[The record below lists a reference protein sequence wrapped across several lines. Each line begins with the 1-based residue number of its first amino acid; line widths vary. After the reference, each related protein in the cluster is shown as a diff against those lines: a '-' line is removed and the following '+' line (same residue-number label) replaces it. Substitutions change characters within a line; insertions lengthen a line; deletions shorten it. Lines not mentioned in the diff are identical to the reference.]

1 MIISNDRVRRLV
13 GHLAAV
19 LLAAWCAGVLFA
31 RVAPDLP
38 PARLTLVGAPMTS
51 ARGLLTVWL
60 PDLPG
65 LATLTPPTVIA
76 LEFDNPSASADVDV
90 SLNNFA
96 IARVTLD
103 AGRSTRVDR
112 ALPAGLI
119 VRAGDRLQIKARG
132 TRGGS
137 GSRDGSAS
145 RDAGGGEWRLTRVEL
160 TNLRA
165 SARGP
170 FTYYL
175 LPRDGM
181 SDRGMIGGRVLD
193 GIAPDRWTRQ
203 PLVLAGCALGVYL
216 LALAR
221 RRWTPRA
228 WWLRALSA
236 LLLALPLLVFAVAI
250 ASGRPWPSI
259 LGPSVPGPSVLVL
272 SARTY
277 AWLLGIAFLP
287 ALLFACRRGL
297 GLGAERRP
305 RSTGRG
311 Q

>member
-1 MIISNDRVRRLV
+1 MIVSNDRVRRLV

-65 LATLTPPTVIA
+65 LATLTPPTVIV

-103 AGRSTRVDR
+103 AGRSTRVER
-112 ALPAGLI
+112 ALPAELI
-119 VRAGDRLQIKARG
+119 VRAGDRLQVKARG
-132 TRGGS
+132 KRGGS
-137 GSRDGSAS
+137 GSREGSG
-145 RDAGGGEWRLTRVEL
+145 GGGEWQLTRVEL

-181 SDRGMIGGRVLD
+181 ADRGLIGGRVLD

-203 PLVLAGCALGVYL
+203 PLVLAGCALVVYL
-216 LALAR
+216 LALVTW
-221 RRWTPRA
+221 RWTPRA
-228 WWLRALSA
+228 WWLRAVSA
-236 LLLALPLLVFAVAI
+236 LLLALPLLVFAMAI
-250 ASGRPWPSI
+250 ASGRPG
-259 LGPSVPGPSVLVL
+259 LSVLGPSVLVL

-287 ALLFACRRGL
+287 TLVFVCLRGL
-297 GLGAERRP
+297 GLGTERRP